1 MELFSR
7 IRGVASPEGRVG
19 ALRKELYRVR
29 SIRLRLYQNDERIGQ
44 VFEQRRSNVTE
55 VLAGGGLTLETSGGV
70 LGFVTGKASKTRS
83 ASETIQVT
91 PLLQALLLEEAEQER
106 GSLIDLAVGKPKPG
120 SLLYFVGP
128 GRIFRPDQEVEEI
141 AHPELGVS
149 LQDAQAIQATR
160 EEQERVMKSIGES
173 KPETAVWIGRGS
185 MLLASIASVRWL
197 KPGNFRSYMS
207 VPPFGVLGML
217 EDTAE
222 ETALLAPLMIWHDM
236 ASRGNIASAAADD

>member
-1 MELFSR
+1 MPQQVALEILELDVVNRHGTVLSTF
-7 IRGVASPEGRVG
+7 RGVASPEGRVG
-19 ALRKELYRVR
+19 ALREELDRVR
-29 SIRLRLYQNDERIGQ
+29 SIRLPLYQNDERIGQ

-70 LGFVTGKASKTRS
+70 LSFVTGKASKTRS

-141 AHPELGVS
+141 AHPELLVR

-160 EEQERVMKSIGES
+160 EEQELVMSRSARANRK
-173 KPETAVWIGRGS
+173 RRYGS
-185 MLLASIASVRWL
+185 VAAPCCSPPSPACAGSN
-197 KPGNFRSYMS
+197 PGISG
-207 VPPFGVLGML
+207 P
-217 EDTAE
+217 T
-222 ETALLAPLMIWHDM
+222 
-236 ASRGNIASAAADD
+236 